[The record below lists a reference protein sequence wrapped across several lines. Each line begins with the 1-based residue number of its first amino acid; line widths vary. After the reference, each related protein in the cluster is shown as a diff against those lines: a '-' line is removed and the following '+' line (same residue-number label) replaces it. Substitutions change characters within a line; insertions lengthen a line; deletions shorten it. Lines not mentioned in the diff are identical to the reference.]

1 MDILFLSHC
10 LPSARMKG
18 EKIRAFHEIVAL
30 SQRHR
35 VHLAYFARNE
45 QELGWAGELHKY
57 CDSVYA
63 EVRPYAQAMIA
74 AGARF
79 CGGASLNMAFYASST
94 MRQYID
100 RLATEITF
108 SAAVAYTLPMSPYVP
123 RGIFKVLDM
132 VDVDSE
138 KWRQYAHML
147 WPGFLY
153 NLEAK
158 RLQKYELHYGR
169 QFDATF
175 FVSRQEAQLY
185 QEISGGAVAECFEN
199 GVDFEYFDP
208 SKELT
213 HIDCPAK
220 PFVTLVGTMNYFP
233 NVDGAAWFAREIMP
247 ELRSREPELE
257 FLIVGAEPNRQALQ
271 LGSYP
276 GVRVVGPVRDVRPFI
291 QQARA
296 VVAPLRLARG
306 MQNKVL
312 EALAMGRRVYA
323 TTEVC
328 KTFGNDVPPAIV
340 RCDSAAEFVAA
351 ILAANDAPSPDFKI
365 REQAQIRFSWETNL
379 NMLTSRIDSQINGQ
393 YFPTNQPAPLLAP
406 LRRTSA

>member
-10 LPSARMKG
+10 LPNPRMKG
-18 EKIRAFHEIVAL
+18 EKIRAFQEIVAL
-30 SQRHR
+30 SQGHR
-35 VHLAYFARNE
+35 VHLACFARNG
-45 QELGWAGELHKY
+45 QELGLAGELHKY

-63 EVRPYAQAMIA
+63 EVRPYAKAMIA
-74 AGARF
+74 AGVRF
-79 CGGASLNMAFYASST
+79 CGGASLNMAFYTSST

-100 RLATEITF
+100 RLANEITF

-138 KWRQYAHML
+138 KWRQYARKR

-158 RLQKYELHYGR
+158 RLRQSELRYGR

-175 FVSRQEAQLY
+175 CVSHQEAQLY
-185 QEISGGAVAECFEN
+185 QEISGGAPAECFEN

-257 FLIVGAEPNRQALQ
+257 FLIVGAEPNKQARQ

-306 MQNKVL
+306 IQNKVL

-323 TTEVC
+323 TSEVS
-328 KTFGNDVPPAIV
+328 KTFGDDVPPGIV
-340 RCDSAAEFVAA
+340 RCDSAPEFVAA
-351 ILAANDAPSPDFKI
+351 ILAANNAPSADFKI
-365 REQAQIRFSWETNL
+365 REQAQVRFTWETNI
-379 NMLTSRIDSQINGQ
+379 NVLTSRIDAQINER
-393 YFPTNQPAPLLAP
+393 YFPTNQPVPVLAP

>member
-10 LPSARMKG
+10 LPNARMKG
-18 EKIRAFHEIVAL
+18 EKIRAFQEIVAL
-30 SQRHR
+30 SQGHR
-35 VHLAYFARNE
+35 VHLACFARNG
-45 QELGWAGELHKY
+45 QELGLAGELNKY

-63 EVRPYAQAMIA
+63 EVRPYANAMIA
-74 AGARF
+74 AGVRF

-100 RLATEITF
+100 RLATEIKF

-123 RGIFKVLDM
+123 REIFKVLDM

-138 KWRQYAHML
+138 KWRQYARKR
-147 WPGFLY
+147 WPGLLY

-158 RLQKYELHYGR
+158 RLRKCELHYGR
-169 QFDATF
+169 QFDQTF
-175 FVSRQEAQLY
+175 FVSRQEAQVY
-185 QEISGGAVAECFEN
+185 QEISGGAAAECFEN
-199 GVDFEYFDP
+199 GVDFDYFDP

-220 PFVTLVGTMNYFP
+220 PFVTFVGTMNYFP
-233 NVDGAAWFAREIMP
+233 NVDGAGWFAREMMP
-247 ELRSREPELE
+247 ALRSREPELE
-257 FLIVGAEPNRQALQ
+257 FLIVGAEPNKQALQ
-271 LGSYP
+271 LGSCP

-312 EALAMGRRVYA
+312 EALALGRRVYA
-323 TTEVC
+323 TSEVC
-328 KTFGNDVPPAIV
+328 KTFGNDVPPGIV
-340 RCDSAAEFVAA
+340 RCDSAPEFVAA
-351 ILAANDAPSPDFKI
+351 IWAANDAPSPDFKI
-365 REQAQIRFSWETNL
+365 REQAQVRFNWETNL
-379 NMLTSRIDSQINGQ
+379 NVLTARIESQINGP
-393 YFPTNQPAPLLAP
+393 YFPTNQPAPLLAR